1 MTRTRTDAPWV
12 ALQIRPK
19 MERTVATHLAYRGYE
34 HFLPLRRRDGAA
46 DQAGTE
52 TPVFPGYLFC
62 RYSENAAG
70 TIISTTGVT
79 RIVSFGGTP
88 AWIDDQEMAGLQ
100 QAIACR
106 LALVPL
112 ASFVPGAPVV
122 ITKGPLQGVRGVV
135 VGINDNRYLVI
146 SITMLGRS
154 VAVELHP
161 EYVRSQY
168 PAAEYHL
175 AYSASRSHVGP
186 IV

>member
-1 MTRTRTDAPWV
+1 MTAMLVAPEIQHDPHTHRR
-12 ALQIRPK
+12 AL
-19 MERTVATHLAYRGYE
+19 G
-34 HFLPLRRRDGAA
+34 
-46 DQAGTE
+46 
-52 TPVFPGYLFC
+52 
-62 RYSENAAG
+62 
-70 TIISTTGVT
+70 GVT
-79 RIVSFGGTP
+79 DP
-88 AWIDDQEMAGLQ
+88 AEDGKNRREAF
-100 QAIACR
+100 
-106 LALVPL
+106 PL

-175 AYSASRSHVGP
+175 AYSASRSHVGA